1 MAGETG
7 VTSPQVAERRQL
19 LAVVYVF
26 DGFAGGEQRLVV
38 QDQMPASAQ
47 GMIEMQLQAVP
58 KRTLVDSG
66 PGLLVYS
73 TYQDARYAAS
83 VVTTLATHVALHEV
97 TPLVDAMGNASG
109 ADGEVLTA
117 SSGARYAPVPG
128 GMSEIVKQ

>member
-1 MAGETG
+1 MGAAGA
-7 VTSPQVAERRQL
+7 PRQL
-19 LAVVYVF
+19 LAVVYRF
-26 DGFAGGEQRLVV
+26 ETYEGGERRLVTEEGV
-38 QDQMPASAQ
+38 PASTLYYLLP
-47 GMIEMQLQAVP
+47 QLEAVP

-83 VVTTLATHVALHEV
+83 VVTTLATHVALREV
-97 TPLVDAMGNASG
+97 APAGDAPGGAAG

-117 SSGARYAPVPG
+117 ASGARYAPVPG